1 MKDIEPYISTF
12 VEQQFPA
19 FYRDEGPMFVSFV
32 KAYYEWMEQ
41 ENNVLYH
48 SRRIP
53 SYKDID
59 ETTED
64 FILHFKEKYL
74 PDIQFETESNKRL
87 FIKNALDF
95 YRSKGTKRSV
105 DLFFKLIYGI
115 PATVYYPGDDLFKL
129 SDGEWVQP
137 LYLEVTPSTK
147 NLQFVGKEIVG
158 SISGAT
164 AFVDDLVVKKAKGK
178 YIHVMYI
185 SSLSGDFQT
194 GELIAYDSDYDNNP
208 TIVGSLSSFDI
219 TSGGAD
225 FDIGETV
232 NFISNNGSFG
242 KALVTGVDSTSGLV
256 TFELSDGGF
265 GYNSNSQILISNN
278 VITVANVSNLAFS
291 LFETVSQPVANIVFK
306 NANGTIANTDL
317 IYRYYAN
324 GTQAGLGQVLSTT
337 QVGTNGS
344 ILVSVISGNLQLGT
358 ANLFVNANTITGNTL
373 TYTDKTA
380 TGNVIGISSNTTLL
394 TDTATGPFTI
404 GEYLY
409 TPSNAAIGVIR
420 SISTDGSNT
429 IILLSNTSGIFN
441 YGLTVTGSVSGQTAV
456 ARTYTKK
463 IGVRSV
469 VNRFYAS
476 ANNITSGG
484 SSTANGLITAVS
496 EGSGASFSLASN
508 TYLSNTQTVNVN
520 SDKISTNATYWLPIA
535 INATQYN
542 FPGAPTGNLTSSTI
556 GAMLS
561 WASKTYGVLT
571 NNSIIGIN
579 PGTGYT
585 EDPFVVVYEPETYQT
600 GLKDYAIGFSGA
612 TGQFTP
618 GEIIKQSNSTGGLV
632 VNGAIGLV
640 MTTNTTDMSVKRLSI
655 TNSFSEFITG
665 NNYIVGASSNSI
677 ALLVSTTPNNQS
689 NAIGI
694 NALIFANAATSNG
707 SVANLEVITSG
718 FGYVDGETVTFYNSE
733 DSTQTGTVILQ
744 LEKQGVGAGY
754 YRTTGGF
761 LSSNKYIHDGDYYQE
776 YSYEILSKLPFE
788 RYADMIKKV
797 IHVAG
802 TKVFGAYVE
811 EELSNN
817 DITVASA
824 SLTYPAANSTG
835 TISVNTTVSNAVG
848 TSTTFSSLFANGDT
862 IRIIANTTLTVEKR
876 IVQVVNNTLLILSG
890 PSPAT
895 NTAANFSKVNSA
907 V

>member
-19 FYRDEGPMFVSFV
+19 FYRDEGPMFVAFI

-53 SYKDID
+53 TYKDID

-64 FILHFKEKYL
+64 FIIHFKEKYL

-95 YRSKGTKRSV
+95 YRSKGTKRSI

-115 PATVYYPGDDLFKL
+115 PASVYYPGDDLFKL
-129 SDGEWVQP
+129 SDGEWVLPQ
-137 LYLEVTPSTK
+137 YLEVTPSTK
-147 NLQFVGKEIVG
+147 NIQFVGKEIVG

-185 SSLSGDFQT
+185 SSVSGDFQT
-194 GELIAYDSDYDNNP
+194 GELIAYDDDYDNNP
-208 TIVGSLSSFDI
+208 VIVGSLSSFDI
-219 TSGGAD
+219 DSGGAD
-225 FDIGETV
+225 FEIGETV

-242 KALVTGVDSTSGLV
+242 KALITGIDSTSGLV
-256 TFELSDGGF
+256 SFELSDGGF

-278 VITVANVSNLAFS
+278 VLTIANVSNLSFS
-291 LFETVSQPVANIVFK
+291 LFETVSQPIANIVFK

-317 IYRYYAN
+317 IYRYHAN

-337 QVGTNGS
+337 QLGTNGS
-344 ILVSVISGNLQLGT
+344 ILVSIISGNLQQGT

-380 TGNVIGISSNTTLL
+380 TGNVIGVSTNTTLL
-394 TDTATGPFTI
+394 VDTTTGPFTV

-409 TPSNAAIGVIR
+409 TPGNAAIGIVR

-429 IILLSNTSGIFN
+429 IVVLGNTSGVFN
-441 YGLTVTGSVSGQTAV
+441 YGLTVTGGTSAQTAI

-469 VNRFYAS
+469 TNRFYAG
-476 ANNITSGG
+476 ANNITAGG

-508 TYLSNTQTVNVN
+508 TYLSNTQTVNVS
-520 SDKISTNATYWLPIA
+520 SDVISTNATYWLPIA

-542 FPGAPTGNLTSSTI
+542 FPGAPTGNLSSSTI

-561 WASKTYGVLT
+561 WSSKTYGVLT

-585 EDPFVVVYEPETYQT
+585 EDPFVIVYEPRTYQM
-600 GLKDYAIGFSGA
+600 GLKDYMLGYSGA
-612 TGQFTP
+612 TGQFTT

-632 VNGAIGLV
+632 VNGAIGLIKSA
-640 MTTNTTDMSVKRLSI
+640 NATDLSVKRLSI
-655 TNSFSEFITG
+655 TNSFSEFVTG
-665 NNYIVGASSNSI
+665 NNYIVGLSSNSI
-677 ALLVSTTPNNQS
+677 ALLVSTTTNNQS

-733 DSTQTGTVILQ
+733 DSTQTGTATLH
-744 LEKQGVGAGY
+744 LEKQGLGAGY
-754 YRTTGGF
+754 YRSTGGF
-761 LSSNKYIHDGDYYQE
+761 LSSNKYIQDGNYYQE

-788 RYADMIKKV
+788 RYADMIKRV

-802 TKVFGAYVE
+802 TKVFGSYVE

-817 DITVASA
+817 DITLASA
-824 SLTYPAANSTG
+824 SLTYPAANASG
-835 TISVNTTVSNAVG
+835 TVSVNTTVSNAVG
-848 TSTTFSSLFANGDT
+848 TSTTFTSLFANGDT
-862 IRIIANTTLTVEKR
+862 IRIIANSTLTVEKR